1 MRVGV
6 LVDRRV
12 VAIVDGEITGGGGVH
27 VVDISHLLDPP
38 GTRGGVDGVMDRLA
52 ALVDRGPA
60 VAAYLA
66 TRPPWTRVA
75 GPDFLAPSPRPRT
88 LLAAPVNFAAHLG
101 ELGDRSPDRG
111 ALDARQLGLIVLA
124 PGSITGPSGR
134 IALPDLP
141 GREFHFEGEIAVV
154 IGRPA
159 RDVPERRA
167 LEHVLGYTG
176 LIDVTLRLSEQGR
189 EERSMRKSYATFT
202 PLGPWL
208 LTADEVPDP
217 AELTLTLSRNGEVR
231 QQGALRDLIVD
242 VPGLVSRASRMLE
255 LRPGDVIATGT
266 PSGVGPIT
274 PGDQL
279 TLHVSGV
286 GELRMPVVRRRW

>member
-1 MRVGV
+1 MRIGV
-6 LVDRRV
+6 RADCRV
-12 VAIVDGEITGGGGVH
+12 VAIVDGGATGGGGTYA
-27 VVDISHLLDPP
+27 VDISHLLDPP
-38 GTRGGVDGVMDRLA
+38 EARGGVDAAMDRLA

-66 TRPPWTRVA
+66 TRPPRSPVA
-75 GPDFLAPSPRPRT
+75 GQDFLAPSPRPRT
-88 LLAAPVNFAAHLG
+88 LLAAPVNFAAHRG
-101 ELGDRSPDRG
+101 ELGDRSPDQG

-134 IALPDLP
+134 IELPDLP
-141 GREFHFEGEIAVV
+141 GREFHFEGEVAVV
-154 IGRPA
+154 IGRAA
-159 RDVPERRA
+159 RNVPEHRA

-202 PLGPWL
+202 PVGPWL

-231 QQGALRDLIVD
+231 QQGTLKDLIVD
-242 VPGLVSRASRMLE
+242 VPGLVARASRMLA
-255 LRPGDVIATGT
+255 LHPGDVIATGT
-266 PSGVGPIT
+266 PSGVGPIA
-274 PGDQL
+274 PGDHL

-286 GELRMPVVRRRW
+286 GELRLPVVRRRW

>member
-1 MRVGV
+1 MRIGV

-12 VAIVDGEITGGGGVH
+12 VAIVDGEITGGESVY

-66 TRPPWTRVA
+66 TRPPRTQVA
-75 GPDFLAPSPRPRT
+75 GPDFLPPSPRPWT

-159 RDVPERRA
+159 RNVPEHRA
-167 LEHVLGYTG
+167 LGHVLGYTG

-217 AELTLTLSRNGEVR
+217 AELTLTLSRNGQVR
-231 QQGALRDLIVD
+231 QRGALRDLIVD

-255 LRPGDVIATGT
+255 LHPGDVIATGT
-266 PSGVGPIT
+266 PPGVGPIT

-286 GELRMPVVRRRW
+286 GELRMPVVRRNW